1 MVYYQTIL
9 RASYE
14 CPLLCRAEMVSM
26 LTTLFC
32 EQGPAPRQADARL
45 GCPRSLA
52 HPVLL
57 QPAMHPIHGGP
68 ALLIKILSS
77 VALFASVGCGTTGNE
92 AGMFSNSSPTAV
104 AGAGGTAPG
113 STGSTVAACGASV
126 PLVPGMV
133 RTETGVLQGSAQG
146 ETWSYKNIPFAA
158 SPLGALRWK
167 APEPATCWQGV
178 RDALAFGSLCPQMD
192 ANGSLVGEED
202 CLQLN
207 VWTPKAAPATPRP
220 VLFWI
225 HGGGHVQGGAAQP
238 SGTGFIYDGQ
248 RFAERTGV
256 VLVSINYRLGPLG
269 FLGHAAL
276 SAEPGAHGSANYG
289 ALDQIAALRWVQ
301 RNIQTFGGDPARV
314 TIFGESAGG
323 VSVCAL
329 VASPLAKGLFAGAI
343 IQSAGCNAHTL
354 AEEEAFG
361 AELFQAAGCQTA
373 EDPVACMRALPL
385 AQVLSAKP
393 VVINVAGKPSVY
405 GSVVDQYTLLDT
417 PAKVIARGEHNRV
430 PVIVGNN
437 SAETGRSVPAT
448 LQTEAQ
454 YIAAVKALIPVGSA
468 AVLAQYPASAYPTP
482 RAAFVALTSDVKFVC
497 GARTAALQLDA
508 QQTEGVYRY
517 VFSHVSATLPA
528 LVRAAGAPHA
538 GEIPYVFGTMS
549 TIPNFMPDAED
560 EALSAAIQQYWA
572 RFAATGDPNGGGAL
586 VWPSYTTTDP
596 YLLFED
602 PLTVSAGYHLANC
615 DFWAS
620 LAP

>member
-1 MVYYQTIL
+1 MAGT
-9 RASYE
+9 RCA
-14 CPLLCRAEMVSM
+14 
-26 LTTLFC
+26 
-32 EQGPAPRQADARL
+32 
-45 GCPRSLA
+45 
-52 HPVLL
+52 L
-57 QPAMHPIHGGP
+57 QVAMHRFRGGP
-68 ALLIKILSS
+68 ALLIKALSAL
-77 VALFASVGCGTTGNE
+77 ALFTSMGCGTTGSE
-92 AGMFSNSSPTAV
+92 AGMFSDNSTM
-104 AGAGGTAPG
+104 AGAGGGVG
-113 STGSTVAACGASV
+113 STGGSAPSAGGSALGGTGGAVAACGASLS
-126 PLVPGMV
+126 LVPGMV
-133 RTETGVLQGSAQG
+133 RIETGVLQGSAQG
-146 ETWSYKNIPFAA
+146 ETWSYKNIPFVAP
-158 SPLGALRWK
+158 PLGALRWK
-167 APEPATCWQGV
+167 APEPAACWEGV
-178 RDALAFGSLCPQMD
+178 RDARAFGPLCPQID

-207 VWTPKAAPATPRP
+207 VWTPKATPATPRP

-238 SGTGFIYDGQ
+238 SGTSFIYDGQ
-248 RFAERTGV
+248 RFAERAGV
-256 VLVSINYRLGPLG
+256 VLVSINYRLGALG

-276 SAEPGAHGSANYG
+276 SAEPGAHGSGNYG

-301 RNIQTFGGDPARV
+301 RNIQTFGGDAAHV

-343 IQSAGCNAHTL
+343 IESGGCNAHSL

-373 EDPVACMRALPL
+373 ADPAACMRALPM

-393 VVINVAGKPSVY
+393 VVIDVAGKPSVY
-405 GSVVDQYTLLDT
+405 GAVVDQYTLLDT
-417 PAKVIARGEHNRV
+417 PSKVIARGEHNHV
-430 PVIVGNN
+430 PVLIGNN
-437 SAETGRSVPAT
+437 NAETNKSVPAT
-448 LQTEAQ
+448 LQTEAE
-454 YIAAVKALIPVGSA
+454 YVAAVKALFPVGSA
-468 AVLAQYPASAYPTP
+468 AVLAQYPATAYPTP
-482 RAAFVALTSDVKFVC
+482 RAAYVALTSDVKFVC

-528 LVRAAGAPHA
+528 FMRAAGAQH
-538 GEIPYVFGTMS
+538 GVEIPYVFGTLS
-549 TIPNFMPDAED
+549 TIPSFLPDAAD
-560 EALSAAIQQYWA
+560 EALSAAMQQYWA

-586 VWPSYTTTDP
+586 VWPSYAATDP

-602 PLTVSAGYHLANC
+602 PLSVGAGYHLANC